1 MTQNPPLALVVD
13 DEADIR
19 ELIELTL
26 SRMNIATRAAATLE
40 EARRLIARDAF
51 DLCLTDMRLPDGD
64 GLDWVEY
71 MQRHHPAVPV
81 AVITAHGSMETA
93 VRAMKSGAFDFASK
107 PLDLHKLR
115 NLVNAALQLN
125 RRGTKPQGRQSLLG
139 ASPALEEIRAKIAKL
154 ARSQAPIFVGGE
166 SGTGKELVA
175 RLIHTQGP
183 RADRPFVPVNCGA
196 IPPDLMESEFFG
208 HKKGSF
214 TGATSDKTGLFQ
226 AAEGGTLFL
235 DEVADLP
242 LALQVKLLRAIQ
254 EKAIR
259 PVGEQREIPV
269 DVRLLSASHRNL
281 EQLVREGLFRQDLFY
296 RINVIALYMPP
307 LRERRED
314 IAPLAGAILERLAAT
329 QGVPP
334 PALVPETLAALGAY
348 SFPGNVRELEN
359 ILERALALCEGDTL
373 AVADLDLPR
382 HGGTAAAP
390 GAEEDETDFQPGEPP
405 PADLPALA
413 NYMDELERQAI
424 LKVLEQVRWNRT
436 AAARQLGI
444 TFRSLRY
451 RLKKLG
457 LD

>member
-1 MTQNPPLALVVD
+1 MTQTSPLALVVD

-26 SRMNIATRAAATLE
+26 SRMSIATRAAGTLE
-40 EARRLIARDAF
+40 EARRLIAREVF
-51 DLCLTDMRLPDGD
+51 DLCLADMRLPDGD
-64 GLDWVEY
+64 GLDWVDY
-71 MQRHHPAVPV
+71 MQRQYPAVPV
-81 AVITAHGSMETA
+81 VVITAHGSAETA

-115 NLVNAALQLN
+115 NLVTAALQLN
-125 RRGTKPQGRQSLLG
+125 CRAAKAQGRQALLG
-139 ASPALEEIRAKIAKL
+139 GSPVMEEIRAKIAKL
-154 ARSQAPIFVGGE
+154 ARTQAPIFIGGE

-175 RLIHTQGP
+175 RLIHAQGP
-183 RADRPFVPVNCGA
+183 RADKPFVPVNCGA

-208 HKKGSF
+208 HRKGSF
-214 TGATSDKTGLFQ
+214 TGAAGDKTGLFQ

-259 PVGEQREIPV
+259 PVGDQREIPV
-269 DVRLLSASHRNL
+269 DVRLLSASHQNL
-281 EQLVREGLFRQDLFY
+281 EPLVREGLFRQDLFY
-296 RINVIALYMPP
+296 RINVIELHVPP

-314 IAPLAGAILERLAAT
+314 IEPLARHILERLAAA
-329 QGVPP
+329 QSVLPP
-334 PALVPETLAALGAY
+334 TLAPETLAALAAY
-348 SFPGNVRELEN
+348 AFPGNVRELEN

-373 AVADLDLPR
+373 KVADLDLPR
-382 HGGTAAAP
+382 RGEAP
-390 GAEEDETDFQPGEPP
+390 VALEADEADLPSDEPLP
-405 PADLPALA
+405 DDLPALA
-413 NYMDELERQAI
+413 NYMDEVERQAI

-436 AAARQLGI
+436 AAARQLGV

-451 RLKKLG
+451 RLKRLG